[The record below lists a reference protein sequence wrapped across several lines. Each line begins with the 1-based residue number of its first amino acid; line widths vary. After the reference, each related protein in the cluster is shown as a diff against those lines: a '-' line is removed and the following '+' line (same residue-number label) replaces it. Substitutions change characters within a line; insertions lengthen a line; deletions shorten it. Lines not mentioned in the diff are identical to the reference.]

1 MHGKWVSF
9 GALKEAAMN
18 EEFSPFSYQRPA
30 VEKFVRNG
38 TLVLVHP
45 TGSGKTFTSIAA
57 MERAKEEGKA
67 GKALIVVPTSLRE
80 NFASAVRKFTDSSVQ
95 VFGNEDEKRNL
106 GYSTTESPKDTT
118 YNVIGYER
126 FRMDP
131 VGVLNA
137 TGADT
142 MIFDEYHR
150 LRNDDTQTYQAAY
163 SVRPYFRNFIGMTAT
178 PMANKVS
185 ELSPLIALATM
196 SKHPLSDPNYLQD
209 RYSPIIGVQKGF
221 FGGRKKV
228 RGIVNLD
235 DFRNEVGELVDYISP
250 EQVQQNF
257 PEKRVEFVDVEMS
270 PLQKRLYQY
279 AMGNVPP
286 DVRRKIME
294 GLPVSGKEAQSIFKM
309 IHEARAV
316 SNSVGALNKY
326 IDARASSR
334 LTPKVKKLLDDTES
348 HLEEVPDAQIVI
360 YSNDV
365 KNGLNTIAAGLE
377 DRGIDYGLFL
387 GKGRDFR
394 GHKVTEES
402 RQGDADKF
410 RKGKL
415 KVLLLSSAGAAGVDL
430 PNGTMF
436 QALEGHFNPIQVEQ
450 PEGRIRRAKG
460 LSHRPLED
468 RYVIIR
474 RYRSVI
480 PEKRSL
486 LSRILSLGDGGER
499 TVDEWVYQT
508 ALQKKR
514 LFTGLRSALAG
525 HLEKG
530 EDVKEIEVP
539 VKSLGIQPANKVIR
553 SLSEEAKVSE
563 PPPPQEPQK
572 AAPAPKQMEAPAK
585 ARGPH
590 KYISK
595 KWDSMAR
602 RWQYRYPEELG
613 Q

>member
-1 MHGKWVSF
+1 MGEWVTF
-9 GALKEAAMN
+9 WMLKEA
-18 EEFSPFSYQRPA
+18 EIKEDYSPFSYQRPA

-38 TLVLVHP
+38 VLVLVHP
-45 TGSGKTFTSIAA
+45 TGSGKTFTSISG
-57 MERAKEEGKA
+57 MERAREEGKA
-67 GKALIVVPTSLRE
+67 GKALVVVPTGLRE
-80 NFASAVRKFTDSSVQ
+80 NFASAVRKFTDSTAQ
-95 VFGNEDEKRNL
+95 VFGNESEKRDL
-106 GYSTTESPKDTT
+106 GYSTVESPKDAT
-118 YNVIGYER
+118 YNIVGYER

-131 VGVLNA
+131 FAFVRA

-163 SVRPYFRNFIGMTAT
+163 SARPYFRNFIGMTAT

-185 ELSPLIALATM
+185 ELAPLIALATL
-196 SKHPLSDPNYLQD
+196 SHHPLSDPQYVQEK
-209 RYSPIIGVQKGF
+209 YSPVIGVQKGF

-228 RGIVNLD
+228 RGVVNLD
-235 DFRNEVGELVDYISP
+235 DFKDEVGELVDYISP

-270 PLQKRLYQY
+270 PLQKRLYHY
-279 AMGNVPP
+279 AMGKVPE
-286 DVRRKIME
+286 DVRNKIMA
-294 GLPVSGKEAQSIFKM
+294 GLPVSKAEARSIFKM

-326 IDARASSR
+326 IDPEASAQ
-334 LTPKVKKLLDDTES
+334 LTPKVKKLIDDTEA

-377 DRGIDYGLFL
+377 NRGIDYGLFL
-387 GKGRDFR
+387 GKGREFR
-394 GHKVTEES
+394 GNKVTEES
-402 RQGDADKF
+402 RQNDADRF

-436 QALEGHFNPIQVEQ
+436 QALEGHFNPIRVEQ

-460 LSHRPLED
+460 LSHRPIED
-468 RYVIIR
+468 RYVIIK

-480 PEKRSL
+480 PEKRSF
-486 LSRILSLGDGGER
+486 LSKILSLGDSGEN

-508 ALQKKR
+508 ALRKKG
-514 LFTGLRSALAG
+514 LFTQLRSALAG
-525 HLEKG
+525 QREAP
-530 EDVKEIEVP
+530 EQAKEIEVP
-539 VKSLGIQPANKVIR
+539 VELLGIPSANKIVKDMG
-553 SLSEEAKVSE
+553 EEAKQSE
-563 PPPPQEPQK
+563 PPQLPTPGAPSSPTRQAQPEPPKSP
-572 AAPAPKQMEAPAK
+572 
-585 ARGPH
+585 RTH

-595 KWDSMAR
+595 KWDAASR
-602 RWQYRYPEELG
+602 RWRYKYPEDVS
-613 Q
+613 